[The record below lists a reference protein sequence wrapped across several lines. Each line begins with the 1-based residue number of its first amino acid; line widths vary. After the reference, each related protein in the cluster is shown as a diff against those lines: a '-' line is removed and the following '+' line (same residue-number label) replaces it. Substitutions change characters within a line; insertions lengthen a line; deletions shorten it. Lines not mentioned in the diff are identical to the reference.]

1 MSAARP
7 VRKRPAAARG
17 SKAKAVAK
25 TRKTSGKTTSKPGRA
40 PARTATARSKAVPQ
54 PRLQLAISD
63 RYRPRSEPR
72 LLRAAVATTLA
83 FAGRP
88 DKAVSLLLT
97 DDAGIAQLHA
107 DYLGDPTPTDVM
119 SFDVDDTAEI
129 VVSVQ
134 TARRVAAERG
144 HRARAELALYV
155 VHGLLHTL
163 GYDDLAARDRARM
176 RRAERAVLQQ
186 LGLVV
191 HAVDA

>member
-1 MSAARP
+1 MTAARP
-7 VRKRPAAARG
+7 VRNRPAAARG
-17 SKAKAVAK
+17 SAAKAV
-25 TRKTSGKTTSKPGRA
+25 GKSAGRSSRA
-40 PARTATARSKAVPQ
+40 PARAVGARSKAAPQ

-72 LLRAAVATTLA
+72 LLRAAVAATLA
-83 FAGRP
+83 FGSRS

-97 DDAGIAQLHA
+97 DDAGIARLHA
-107 DYLGDPTPTDVM
+107 EYLGDPTPTDVM

-144 HRARAELALYV
+144 HRARAELVLYV

-163 GYDDLAARDRARM
+163 GYDDRTARDRARM
-176 RRAERAVLQQ
+176 RSAERAVLQQ